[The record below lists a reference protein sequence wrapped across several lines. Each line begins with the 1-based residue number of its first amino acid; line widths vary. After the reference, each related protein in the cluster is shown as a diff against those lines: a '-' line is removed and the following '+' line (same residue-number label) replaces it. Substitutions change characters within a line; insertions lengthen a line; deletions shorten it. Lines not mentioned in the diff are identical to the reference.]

1 MPSSVK
7 LTSSVTRLPVEKLT
21 AQLSAEQFSYAEV
34 TPDVEQI
41 IIGHARAKEAL
52 EFGLSM
58 EAPGF
63 NVFAMGEHGTGRQT
77 LIKQMLATTA
87 GNKETPYEW
96 CYINNFDDVHAP
108 HKLYV
113 SPGDGKQLLARINT
127 FIDELLDL
135 FPEIFDNPSY
145 QRQKSAVDRAFNKKY
160 DQAIAEVEESALK
173 DNVLLYEES
182 GEIGFS
188 PLVDGKPLNDKEFAG
203 LDEGKR
209 ADFYLLLEKLENFLS
224 EKLIELPQWKRIS
237 SDKLRKLKNETAE
250 QAIRPFLKELELEF
264 ASNIGVMKY
273 LSKVKS
279 HVVDTVLEILVDE
292 SVENRNDKDA
302 RKLMVEQFLPNLLVS
317 REPDAGAPVI
327 YEQNPTFQNLF
338 GHVDFASFQGSTY
351 TSYRLIR
358 AGALHKANGGY
369 IILEADKLLNQ
380 PLVWARLKLALKSQ
394 EITIENPYS
403 EYSQPGSFSLQPEKI
418 PLNVK
423 VILLGDPEIYYM
435 LQDYDQEFTE
445 LFRVLAD
452 FDQYLESNEDNLND
466 YAHLIRQRAYKY
478 NYPHVSNEAVL
489 ELVRYALRRA
499 EHQHKISANIVQV
512 NDLLDEA
519 FYLWKQ
525 AGSQGELTANHVAL
539 ALAAKQR
546 RTGRMSEAWLGEIKE
561 KQVLIDTE
569 GHDIGKVNG
578 LTVLEIGDSVF
589 GTPARITATVYA
601 GSEGV
606 TDIEREVD
614 LGKSIHSK
622 GVLLLTG
629 YLGHKYGQG
638 FPVSISANLA
648 IEQSYGHID
657 GDSASMAE
665 LCALISAISLLPI
678 QQGLAITG
686 SINQHGG
693 VQSIGGVN
701 EKIEGF
707 YRLCKDEGLTG
718 KQGVIIPRTNVN
730 NLMLADDVIEAVKN
744 NQFAIY
750 AVEDIDQALELLMNE
765 PAGEISR
772 TGRYPR
778 KSIHG
783 LVLNKLSLFS
793 DLLNGTDE

>member
-1 MPSSVK
+1 MPSSIK
-7 LTSSVTRLPVEKLT
+7 LTSSITRLPVEKLT

-108 HKLYV
+108 HNLYL

-173 DNVLLYEES
+173 DNVLLFEEN

-188 PLVDGKPLNDKEFAG
+188 PLVEGKPLNDKEFAG

-209 ADFYLLLEKLENFLS
+209 ADFYLLLDKLENFLS

-250 QAIRPFLKELELEF
+250 QAIRPFLEELEHEF
-264 ASNIGVMKY
+264 ASNIGVLKY
-273 LSKVKS
+273 LSKVKT

-317 REPDAGAPVI
+317 QKPDAGAPVI

-358 AGALHKANGGY
+358 PGALHKANGGY
-369 IILEADKLLNQ
+369 LILEADKLLNQ

-452 FDQYLESNEDNLND
+452 FDQYLESNEENLND

-525 AGSQGELTANHVAL
+525 TGNKGHLTASHVAL

-561 KQVLIDTE
+561 KQVLIDTQ
-569 GHDIGKVNG
+569 GHHIGKVNG

-678 QQGLAITG
+678 KQGFAITG

-718 KQGVIIPRTNVN
+718 QQGVIIPRTNVN

-744 NQFAIY
+744 NQFAIH
-750 AVEDIDQALELLMNE
+750 AVEDIDQAIELLMNE
-765 PAGEISR
+765 PAGKISS

-793 DLLNGTDE
+793 DLLTGADE

>member
-7 LTSSVTRLPVEKLT
+7 LTSSITRLPVEKLT
-21 AQLSAEQFSYAEV
+21 AQLSAEQFSNAEV

-87 GNKETPYEW
+87 GNQETPYEW

-108 HKLYV
+108 HNLYL

-127 FIDELLDL
+127 FIDELLDV

-173 DNVLLYEES
+173 DNVLLFEEN

-188 PLVDGKPLNDKEFAG
+188 PLVEGKPLNDKEFAG

-209 ADFYLLLEKLENFLS
+209 ADFYLLLDKLENFLS

-250 QAIRPFLKELELEF
+250 QAIRPFLEELEHEF
-264 ASNIGVMKY
+264 SSNIGVLKY
-273 LSKVKS
+273 LSKVKT

-317 REPDAGAPVI
+317 QKPDAGAPVI

-358 AGALHKANGGY
+358 PGALHKANGGY
-369 IILEADKLLNQ
+369 LILEADKLLNQ

-452 FDQYLESNEDNLND
+452 FDQYLESNEENLND
-466 YAHLIRQRAYKY
+466 YAHLIRQRAHKY

-519 FYLWKQ
+519 FYLWKKTDNK
-525 AGSQGELTANHVAL
+525 GHLTASHVAL

-561 KQVLIDTE
+561 KQVLIDTQ
-569 GHDIGKVNG
+569 GHHIGKVNG

-678 QQGLAITG
+678 KQGFAITG

-744 NQFAIY
+744 NQFAIH

-793 DLLNGTDE
+793 DLLTGADE